1 MSALDCQTF
10 AHSLPG
16 GSLCGGT
23 RWSPAKVQVT
33 GEGWWGLCLTGLG
46 GFLVFWGDG
55 CQRALKC
62 HKARACIQSFGFWGV
77 KQSLWNL
84 VALRSNTGPWALR
97 LGGSS
102 TAGGGWGEYSNPKLR
117 CRRVRPI
124 HYNHLKYTCELC
136 FCLLW
141 GVHSAVGCSRSTQLF
156 G

>member
-1 MSALDCQTF
+1 MTILLGKMMIDPKLIGFFGQRRRMSALDCQTF

-46 GFLVFWGDG
+46 GFLLFWGDG

-62 HKARACIQSFGFWGV
+62 HKIRACIQSFGFWGV

-84 VALRSNTGPWALR
+84 DCMGLLLVLIEFENLETILWSAAFCQ
-97 LGGSS
+97 LGQHWIFGL
-102 TAGGGWGEYSNPKLR
+102 Y
-117 CRRVRPI
+117 V
-124 HYNHLKYTCELC
+124 LC
-136 FCLLW
+136 
-141 GVHSAVGCSRSTQLF
+141 VG
-156 G
+156 